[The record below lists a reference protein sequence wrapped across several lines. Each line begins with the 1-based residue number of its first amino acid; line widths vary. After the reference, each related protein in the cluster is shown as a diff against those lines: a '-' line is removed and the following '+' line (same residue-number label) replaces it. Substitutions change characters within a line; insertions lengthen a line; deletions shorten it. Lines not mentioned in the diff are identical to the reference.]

1 MRVGLGWVL
10 VLGVSASLVSGCGSS
25 GTTATPVT
33 PYVPPA
39 GTYAGAA
46 FGGKV
51 MAGALPVIGASVQ
64 LYEAGTTGNGS
75 AATQL
80 LANAVTTDATGSFS
94 IAAGYTC
101 ALSSSVVFVVSTGG
115 KAGAS
120 GVVNSGTVLMS
131 SPGAC
136 SAVTAGA
143 SYVVNE
149 VTTVAGAY
157 AFAAFLK
164 AGGAL
169 GASSTNAGGL
179 TLAAGT
185 LANLVNLST
194 GAMPGAGF
202 PATGTA
208 PVGKIGSLADAL
220 NACIVSSGAGSAAC
234 SGLYAASVVSGTPPS
249 NTLDA
254 AVGIAQHPGVSATGL
269 YTLGTASTAYA
280 GLSAAPADWT
290 LLVTYGGGGMNEPT
304 SVALD
309 SKGRVW
315 VANYNGVASLFTNAG
330 VPVLA
335 NGVGGNGLTNSY
347 GAAVDASDNVWIT
360 NQQTSGT
367 VSVFTPAGV
376 AAAGSPYQGGG
387 MDFPTA
393 ISFDANGTAW
403 VANFGD
409 ATVTLLNASGTP
421 LSGPS
426 GYSGVQNGVGT
437 FAFPVAVAVDSKHY
451 GWVANQSGATVTRV
465 AADGSSYLSVKAGFL
480 PSGVAIDGADNVWVA
495 NFGSD
500 TVTLVNEAG
509 TVLSSAGFTGGG
521 LDSPQG
527 IAVDGAGT
535 VWVSNNHAAG
545 MTELAGA
552 SSGTAGAALSPS
564 NGWAADSGVV
574 EAYAVAIDAGGNLW
588 VSSFYNNTLTEYVGM
603 AVPVKTPL
611 VGPVRVP

>member
-1 MRVGLGWVL
+1 MVWVVGAMLL
-10 VLGVSASLVSGCGSS
+10 SGCGSS
-25 GTTATPVT
+25 GTTATVT
-33 PYVPPA
+33 TPPYVPPT
-39 GTYAGAA
+39 GTYTGVA

-64 LYEAGTTGNGS
+64 LYEAGTAGNGS

-80 LANAVTTDATGSFS
+80 LATAVTTDATGSFS

-120 GVVNSGTVLMS
+120 GAVNGGTVLMT
-131 SPGAC
+131 SPGVC

-143 SYVVNE
+143 SYVLNE
-149 VTTVAGAY
+149 ATTVAGAY

-169 GASSTNAGGL
+169 GASSTNGSGL

-185 LANLVNLST
+185 LANLVNLTT

-208 PVGKIGSLADAL
+208 PVGKIGSVADAL
-220 NACIVSSGAGSAAC
+220 NACLVSSGAGSAAC
-234 SGLYAASVVSGTPPS
+234 SGLYAASAVSGAPPS

-254 AVGIAQHPGVSATGL
+254 AVSIAQHPGVTGL
-269 YTLGTASTAYA
+269 YALSTASTAYA

-290 LLVTYGGGGMNEPT
+290 LRVTYGGGGLNEPA

-309 SKGRVW
+309 SQGRVW
-315 VANYNGVASLFTNAG
+315 VANYNNVASLFTNTG

-335 NGVGGNGLTNSY
+335 NGVGGNGLQNSY

-360 NQQTSGT
+360 NQEGGNSGLGSVSEFTSAGAA
-367 VSVFTPAGV
+367 VS
-376 AAAGSPYQGGG
+376 GSPYQSGGL
-387 MDFPTA
+387 DFPTA
-393 ISFDANGTAW
+393 VSFDADGTAW

-409 ATVTLLNASGTP
+409 SSVTLLSGTGAP
-421 LSGPS
+421 LSGPN
-426 GYSGVQNGVGT
+426 GYNGEQNGVGN
-437 FAFPVAVAVDSKHY
+437 FAFPVAIAVDSKHY
-451 GWVANQSGATVTRV
+451 GWVPNQSSNTVTKV
-465 AADGSSYLSVKAGFL
+465 APDGSSYLSVRCCSRA
-480 PSGVAIDGADNVWVA
+480 SGVAIDGADNVWVSS
-495 NFGSD
+495 FGGSS
-500 TVTLVNEAG
+500 VALVSEAG
-509 TVLSSAGFTGGG
+509 TLLSGAGFTGGG

-527 IAVDGAGT
+527 IAIDGAGT
-535 VWVSNNHAAG
+535 VWVANYNAPG
-545 MTELAGA
+545 ITELAGA
-552 SSGTAGAALSPS
+552 SSGNAGAALSPAG
-564 NGWAADSGVV
+564 GWGSDSGVV
-574 EAYAVAIDAGGNLW
+574 EAYALAIDASGNLW

-603 AVPVKTPL
+603 GAPVKTPL